1 MKKRNGPLEFSNAP
15 GSDDDHG
22 WLDKVSDVEQHVS
35 RVLGVPGLAGEG
47 YVELRPLQKAN
58 RLPNEEVSQALAL
71 NAV

>member
-1 MKKRNGPLEFSNAP
+1 M
-15 GSDDDHG
+15 
-22 WLDKVSDVEQHVS
+22 S

-58 RLPNEEVSQALAL
+58 RLPNEDVSQALAL